1 MPKSPNTGVAI
12 ADNRRFNPDG
22 SIQSKRENEDGY
34 FNCVFNSTSLL
45 MVLDGHDGKRAQEY
59 VKETMPELIV
69 KMVEETVDHDQI
81 KTKFV
86 EIFQS
91 VEKGFFHSID
101 ELLTERAVLKI
112 ELDVSTKMYYFCV
125 V

>member
-1 MPKSPNTGVAI
+1 MAI

-22 SIQSKRENEDGY
+22 SVQSKRENEDGY

-45 MVLDGHDGKRAQEY
+45 MVLDGHDGRRAQEY

-86 EIFQS
+86 EIFQA
-91 VEKGFFHSID
+91 VEKGFFRSID
-101 ELLTERAVLKI
+101 ELLTERAVIKI
-112 ELDVSTKMYYFCV
+112 ELDVSTTTYNFLISV
-125 V
+125 TIPPI